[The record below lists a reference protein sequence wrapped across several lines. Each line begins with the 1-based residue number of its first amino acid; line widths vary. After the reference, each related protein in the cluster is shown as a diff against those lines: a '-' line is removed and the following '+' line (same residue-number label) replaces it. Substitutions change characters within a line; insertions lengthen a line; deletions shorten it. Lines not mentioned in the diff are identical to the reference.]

1 MIISDWVIIIDY
13 KGDEQL
19 INLAQSKAI
28 SITKDS
34 VIFDIKNDNEPTI
47 INVKNS
53 EKIFHMLKA
62 MLKAKKIGQ

>member
-1 MIISDWVIIIDY
+1 MITSDWVIIIDY

-19 INLAQSKAI
+19 INLTQSKAI

-34 VIFDIKNDNEPTI
+34 VVFDIKNDDEPTI
-47 INVKNS
+47 INVKDP

-62 MLKAKKIGQ
+62 TLKAKKIGQ